1 MYFKRKVVL
10 LDPHVPEANS
20 DSCCVDAVPLLDK
33 QAKTSAAVPFM
44 RRNTMG
50 AIECGDPRAVP
61 ENLTEDRHRK
71 KYITEDDCTNLRI
84 ELELCADSKHFIER
98 L

>member
-10 LDPHVPEANS
+10 LDSPMPAAGG
-20 DSCCVDAVPLLDK
+20 DSCGVDAVPRMK
-33 QAKTSAAVPFM
+33 NKSEIEVAAPSMM
-44 RRNTMG
+44 RKAAG
-50 AIECGDPRAVP
+50 KIECGDIGAVS
-61 ENLTEDRHRK
+61 ENLTDSQRLE

-84 ELELCADSKHFIER
+84 ELELCSDSKHFIDR